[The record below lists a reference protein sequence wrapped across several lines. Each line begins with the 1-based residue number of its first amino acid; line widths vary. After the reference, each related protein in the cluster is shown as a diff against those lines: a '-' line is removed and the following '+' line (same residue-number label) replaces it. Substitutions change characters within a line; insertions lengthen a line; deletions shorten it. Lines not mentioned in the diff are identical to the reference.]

1 MAVAL
6 LEGKRLKET
15 RPVLMSKKVLEIFF
29 FLVVVVH
36 RLFLLWHVGLAA
48 LWHVGS

>member
-15 RPVLMSKKVLEIFF
+15 QPVLISKKIFKIFF
-29 FLVVVVH
+29 VVVVY
-36 RLFLLWHVGLAA
+36 RLFLLWHMGLVA
-48 LWHVGS
+48 LRHVGS

>member
-15 RPVLMSKKVLEIFF
+15 QPVLMSKKVLEIF

-36 RLFLLWHVGLAA
+36 RLFLLWHMSLAA

>member
-15 RPVLMSKKVLEIFF
+15 QPVLISKKIFKIFF
-29 FLVVVVH
+29 FVVVVH
-36 RLFLLWHVGLAA
+36 RLFLLWHMGLVA